1 MKCSI
6 LKVMIEETR
15 DTMKNDCGDTNY
27 WFETSALK
35 CVQLVG
41 VKNRQIQFVVY
52 SLEVFILNQVI

>member
-1 MKCSI
+1 
-6 LKVMIEETR
+6 MIEETR